1 MKLCECGCGKPAPI
15 ARQTDA
21 KKGHVKGFRQR
32 FIQGHSS
39 RLRRKEQSANWK
51 GGRRK
56 HASGY
61 IQVQRPGHPRASSG
75 YVLEHILI
83 AESAIGKALPL
94 QAVVHHV
101 DENGE
106 NNQHRNLVICEN
118 QAYHL
123 LLHQRARAYQA
134 TGNPDARKCEYCK
147 QYDVPANMVSK
158 GTRTATLIHRLC
170 RSNYLKSRRQSNNS

>member
-1 MKLCECGCGKPAPI
+1 MKLCECGCGNVAPI
-15 ARQTDA
+15 ARQTDTR
-21 KKGHVKGFRQR
+21 KGCLKGAALR

-39 RLRRKEQSANWK
+39 RLRRGENSAHWK

-61 IQVQRPGHPRASSG
+61 IQVQRPEHPRASSG
-75 YVLEHILI
+75 YVFEHILI
-83 AESAIGKALPL
+83 AEAVIGKTLPI

-101 DENGE
+101 DGNGK
-106 NNQHRNLVICEN
+106 NNDHRNLVVCED

-123 LLHQRARAYQA
+123 LLHQRTRAYRA

-147 QYDVPANMVSK
+147 RYDIPANMVSK
-158 GTRTATLIHRLC
+158 GPRTATLIHREC
-170 RSNYLKSRRQSNNS
+170 RSNYLKSRRQSINS